1 MIGTPVHPASFTPLT
16 HQFFLCCFIIG
27 LAMHCHHC
35 NHCHLMAQT
44 TDLLNMKY
52 SRKYPA
58 RNFHEIKHLAAAAA
72 DKI

>member
-1 MIGTPVHPASFTPLT
+1 
-16 HQFFLCCFIIG
+16 
-27 LAMHCHHC
+27 MHCHHC